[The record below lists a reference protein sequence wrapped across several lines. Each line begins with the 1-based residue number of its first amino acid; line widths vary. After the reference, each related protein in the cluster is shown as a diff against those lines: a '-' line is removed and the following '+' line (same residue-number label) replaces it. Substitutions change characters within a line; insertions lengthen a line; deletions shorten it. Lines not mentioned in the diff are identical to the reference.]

1 MERLSGNEEKL
12 NQAFKLASFIHG
24 ERETAISI
32 AMDATAK
39 LEAAIAAQDKR
50 LYYEAK
56 SRKKVSLSEEH
67 LLQRL
72 VYLESEPYERA
83 KEQASDHT
91 AIDEGTLLVH
101 FIKHL
106 VRITMRR
113 TSFYVTLGLSRVL
126 HNYSTRETMEIYNIV
141 VQDPGRVREDSYYR
155 SRKGILIK
163 ELKKRFGDLLSI
175 RNGPHNETRF
185 EVQNDSSRYLDLI
198 RRCLTQFTPWS
209 TRCVIPEDFN
219 PIEHEL
225 PHLSFHGSDPDEEHR
240 TEVARMH
247 AILHPSC
254 YQHLINGLHQCQMSE
269 LSFDDPEQKLQ
280 IPRFNLSK
288 NGDPD
293 NGSRPD
299 RKQPE
304 ELSEEELAALCREL
318 AEQTARRK
326 QWGTGLLRILV
337 DGEERVRFDP
347 RQTSEVSFRIE
358 EGEELIEIYGQG
370 KDYETLLA
378 VQLLTSDDDSQEIL
392 PAAFILKLAGRQEL
406 AFTLT
411 SIRDSKGASSYSQAE
426 VTYREAHPA
435 QAVLRWARQMKQQLA
450 KAWRQWTGNVGTIL
464 VFPRALNPLITYSL
478 ASMLLLAVLGCSLLI
493 TKVLQLQGRIA
504 QFQAPQT
511 TLSGQQTTGGNGKA
525 AQTEQLNLPVIP
537 LALTTSLV
545 RETGK
550 IERLILPSSESQ
562 VALLLK
568 LTANNYQSY
577 QAIVVRV
584 DEKTEILTQEIATD
598 ITIGGGKWVVL
609 ALPSSKLSIGDYQV
623 KLRGAINNE
632 NFEDIGKYHFKV
644 RSK

>member
-1 MERLSGNEEKL
+1 
-12 NQAFKLASFIHG
+12 
-24 ERETAISI
+24 
-32 AMDATAK
+32 
-39 LEAAIAAQDKR
+39 
-50 LYYEAK
+50 
-56 SRKKVSLSEEH
+56 
-67 LLQRL
+67 
-72 VYLESEPYERA
+72 
-83 KEQASDHT
+83 
-91 AIDEGTLLVH
+91 
-101 FIKHL
+101 
-106 VRITMRR
+106 
-113 TSFYVTLGLSRVL
+113 
-126 HNYSTRETMEIYNIV
+126 
-141 VQDPGRVREDSYYR
+141 
-155 SRKGILIK
+155 
-163 ELKKRFGDLLSI
+163 
-175 RNGPHNETRF
+175 
-185 EVQNDSSRYLDLI
+185 
-198 RRCLTQFTPWS
+198 
-209 TRCVIPEDFN
+209 
-219 PIEHEL
+219 
-225 PHLSFHGSDPDEEHR
+225 
-240 TEVARMH
+240 
-247 AILHPSC
+247 
-254 YQHLINGLHQCQMSE
+254 
-269 LSFDDPEQKLQ
+269 
-280 IPRFNLSK
+280 
-288 NGDPD
+288 
-293 NGSRPD
+293 
-299 RKQPE
+299 
-304 ELSEEELAALCREL
+304 LAALCREL

-392 PAAFILKLAGRQEL
+392 PVAFILKLAGRQEL